1 MKACMKREGSSSSR
15 AGRSAV
21 TPPKSIAAES
31 SNQSI
36 PLVTFQ
42 ATLPAGMELVVT
54 YDRSDLIHRAIDTL
68 KEEIVKLGAL
78 AGSLEHLPRRQTAPV
93 P

>member
-1 MKACMKREGSSSSR
+1 MEPSDNSTERLPFASASSK

-21 TPPKSIAAES
+21 TPPKSIAADS

-42 ATLPAGMELVVT
+42 ATLPAG
-54 YDRSDLIHRAIDTL
+54 R
-68 KEEIVKLGAL
+68 
-78 AGSLEHLPRRQTAPV
+78 
-93 P
+93 